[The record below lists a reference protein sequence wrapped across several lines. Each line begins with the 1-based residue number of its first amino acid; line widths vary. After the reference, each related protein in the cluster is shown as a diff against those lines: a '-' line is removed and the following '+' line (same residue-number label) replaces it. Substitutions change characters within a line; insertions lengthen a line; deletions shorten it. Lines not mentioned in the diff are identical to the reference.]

1 MEVSL
6 NGNATV
12 NNTNTYFAPAERV
25 SADKL
30 LAEIKIIS
38 ENPVIDGL
46 LHTIGGLL
54 AVLNEQRQIVAVNET
69 LIKMLGVTEPNQ
81 IFGLR
86 PGEAIQCVHAQD
98 SPGGCG
104 TSKFCTTCGAAI
116 SIVSSLG
123 INQPVEKECAISIQK
138 NHACE
143 DLYLRVRS
151 CPLSIYSQKFL
162 LLFIQDISTQQRR
175 AVLER
180 TFFHDLNDL
189 ITGLL
194 GTTEL
199 LIESAE
205 PNQNQ
210 LIQQVHQITQ
220 RLSREV
226 NIQRLLLHDDLD
238 ALNLNQQR
246 IEVSHIIDE
255 VRTIFTNHP
264 LTHGKIIRYPESL
277 PGQWLRTD
285 ISLLLRVLINM
296 LVNALEAADN
306 GDEVKLSVAS
316 TTDAVTFY
324 VWNRQTIPANSAIR
338 IFQRNFSTKQEA
350 GRGLGT
356 YAMKLLGEKYLGGRV
371 QFSTSASHGTTFQI
385 QLPLNLN

>member
-1 MEVSL
+1 MEVPQ
-6 NGNATV
+6 NGNASV
-12 NNTNTYFAPAERV
+12 TNTITFFAPAERV
-25 SADKL
+25 SADQL

-69 LIKMLGVTEPNQ
+69 LIKMLGVTGQSQ

-104 TSKFCTTCGAAI
+104 TSKFCATCGAAI
-116 SIVSSLG
+116 AIVSSLG
-123 INQPVEKECAISIQK
+123 INQPVEKECAISVQK
-138 NHACE
+138 NQAYE

-151 CPLSIYSQKFL
+151 CPLSIYEQKFL
-162 LLFIQDISTQQRR
+162 LLFIQDISAQQRR

-180 TFFHDLNDL
+180 TFFHDLINL

-199 LIESAE
+199 LNETTE
-205 PNQNQ
+205 PNQLQ
-210 LIQQVHQITQ
+210 LIQQVQQITQ
-220 RLSREV
+220 RLAREV

-246 IEVSHIIDE
+246 VQVARIIDE
-255 VRTIFTNHP
+255 LRAIFTNHP

-285 ISLLLRVLINM
+285 TSLLLRVLINM
-296 LVNALEAADN
+296 LVNALEAAAN
-306 GDEVKLSVAS
+306 GDEVKLSAES

-324 VWNRQTIPANSAIR
+324 VWNRQMIPVDIAIR
-338 IFQRNFSTKQEA
+338 IFQRNFSTKLEC

-371 QFSTSASHGTTFQI
+371 QFVTSAIHGTTFQI
-385 QLPLNLN
+385 QLPLNLD